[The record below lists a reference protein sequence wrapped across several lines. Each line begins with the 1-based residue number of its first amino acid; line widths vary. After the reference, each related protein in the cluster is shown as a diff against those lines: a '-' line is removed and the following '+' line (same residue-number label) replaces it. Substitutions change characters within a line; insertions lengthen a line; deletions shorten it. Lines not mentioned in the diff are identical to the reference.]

1 MLKDLVKNK
10 KVALVGPSPHI
21 LGKKQGS
28 FIDSFDIVIRVNEFG
43 IPSSLYE
50 DYGSKTNIIFV
61 ALHENSNSI
70 FKEMI
75 KKNDLSTL
83 KFVLC
88 ISHEYNLQPN
98 SERER
103 SLSVFKYYKDLNLDI
118 KFVHLG
124 NEQFFE
130 RCKKFDSFPSTG
142 SSVIYE
148 LVKSEVKEL
157 YVTGM
162 SFYTTKFQYNDEK
175 SEIWKKFGPKNQNIL
190 RASGHDTKK
199 EVHFLRSY
207 SKKNKNTKL
216 NGDKVFKRII
226 LSRINWYYPIKAFF
240 IHYINLDYFKNSLKL
255 LLRWLKVPKYQKNAK
270 KRY

>member
-1 MLKDLVKNK
+1 M
-10 KVALVGPSPHI
+10 
-21 LGKKQGS
+21 
-28 FIDSFDIVIRVNEFG
+28 
-43 IPSSLYE
+43 
-50 DYGSKTNIIFV
+50 
-61 ALHENSNSI
+61 
-70 FKEMI
+70 
-75 KKNDLSTL
+75 
-83 KFVLC
+83 C

-162 SFYTTKFQYNDEK
+162 SFYTTKFLYNDEK
-175 SEIWKKFGPKNQNIL
+175 SEIWKNLVQ
-190 RASGHDTKK
+190 
-199 EVHFLRSY
+199 
-207 SKKNKNTKL
+207 
-216 NGDKVFKRII
+216 RIKI
-226 LSRINWYYPIKAFF
+226 F
-240 IHYINLDYFKNSLKL
+240 
-255 LLRWLKVPKYQKNAK
+255 
-270 KRY
+270 